1 MFCMSPLLVQSDQ
14 VISMTCPDKSVH
26 FQISQCKGLTFLTAS
41 IKTKRLR
48 AASALPPKRRHLQCT
63 SHVCFGPK
71 VDMGILVDHLIGACE
86 QPAVVS
92 AGMDRRVLAPINPN
106 HTITALH
113 LPLGPPEQR
122 GCFWR
127 QRRNGAVSPGR
138 NRLNYNFYSPQ
149 CALNFTLHALDFRFQ
164 KFL

>member
-1 MFCMSPLLVQSDQ
+1 MSPLLAQSDQ

-92 AGMDRRVLAPINPN
+92 AGRDRRVLARSILITPSQLYICRWARPN
-106 HTITALH
+106 SA
-113 LPLGPPEQR
+113 GA
-122 GCFWR
+122 CWR